1 MFRRLIGV
9 VVATILL
16 TFQMV
21 ISSATALEL
30 NKTIRTV
37 PLNDKGDT
45 VVLSLKQ
52 VKEGKRLFNYACAQ
66 CHAGGVTKTNQNV
79 GLEPEALAGALPNR
93 NNIEGLVDYMKNPTT
108 YDGET
113 EISEIHP
120 SIKSANIFKVMRNL
134 EEKDLKRSERE
145 DIEEDKGK
153 FNKHFAKVYKEHQKA
168 SFAKSILKFFN
179 HHATDDLFQNNQ
191 REECAPFTLKRL

>member
-1 MFRRLIGV
+1 MFKRLIGV

-16 TFQMV
+16 TLQMV
-21 ISSATALEL
+21 VGTATALEL
-30 NKTIRTV
+30 DETIRTV

-79 GLEPEALAGALPNR
+79 GLDPEALAGALPKR

-108 YDGET
+108 YDGAT

-120 SIKSANIFKVMRNL
+120 SLKSANIFRVMRNL
-134 EEKDLKRSERE
+134 TEDDLKAIAGHILLEP
-145 DIEEDKGK
+145 KVVGTKWGGGK
-153 FNKHFAKVYKEHQKA
+153 IYY
-168 SFAKSILKFFN
+168 
-179 HHATDDLFQNNQ
+179 
-191 REECAPFTLKRL
+191 

>member
-1 MFRRLIGV
+1 MFKRLIGV

-16 TFQMV
+16 TLQMV
-21 ISSATALEL
+21 VGTATALEL
-30 NKTIRTV
+30 DEAIRTV

-79 GLEPEALAGALPNR
+79 GLDPEALAGALPKR

-108 YDGET
+108 YDGAT

-120 SIKSANIFKVMRNL
+120 SLKSANIFRVMRNL
-134 EEKDLKRSERE
+134 TEEDLKAIAGHILLEP
-145 DIEEDKGK
+145 KVVGTKWGGGK
-153 FNKHFAKVYKEHQKA
+153 IYY
-168 SFAKSILKFFN
+168 
-179 HHATDDLFQNNQ
+179 
-191 REECAPFTLKRL
+191 

>member
-9 VVATILL
+9 VVVTILL
-16 TFQMV
+16 TLQMLV
-21 ISSATALEL
+21 SSATALEL
-30 NKTIRTV
+30 NEATRTV
-37 PLNDKGDT
+37 PLNDQGDT
-45 VVLSLKQ
+45 IVLSLKQ

-108 YDGET
+108 YDGER

-120 SIKSANIFKVMRNL
+120 SIKLS
-134 EEKDLKRSERE
+134 
-145 DIEEDKGK
+145 
-153 FNKHFAKVYKEHQKA
+153 HY
-168 SFAKSILKFFN
+168 FFS
-179 HHATDDLFQNNQ
+179 NN
-191 REECAPFTLKRL
+191 

>member
-1 MFRRLIGV
+1 MFKRLIGV

-16 TFQMV
+16 TLQMV
-21 ISSATALEL
+21 VGTATALEL
-30 NKTIRTV
+30 DKAIRTV

-79 GLEPEALAGALPNR
+79 GLEPEALAGALPKR

-108 YDGET
+108 YDGAT

-120 SIKSANIFKVMRNL
+120 SIKSADIFTKMRNL
-134 EEKDLKRSERE
+134 TDKDLTAIAGHILLQPKVVG
-145 DIEEDKGK
+145 IKWGGGK
-153 FNKHFAKVYKEHQKA
+153 IYY
-168 SFAKSILKFFN
+168 
-179 HHATDDLFQNNQ
+179 
-191 REECAPFTLKRL
+191 